1 MPWVAPTGVILP
13 PLRGSDINIVF
24 TVGFVCVAHFTH
36 GWVPAIAT
44 RFMWVAPTVVILP
57 PLRGSDIN
65 IVFTVGFAAPKALA
79 SPTSKFLSPLRGCSR
94 ALTGAIFCCIFQGL
108 RSLRSLTRGYE
119 WSHPAGGVA
128 TRL

>member
-1 MPWVAPTGVILP
+1 MPWVAL
-13 PLRGSDINIVF
+13 
-24 TVGFVCVAHFTH
+24 
-36 GWVPAIAT
+36 
-44 RFMWVAPTVVILP
+44 TVVILP

-94 ALTGAIFCCIFQGL
+94 ALTGAIFCCIFHGL